1 LNISYDDLLAQASCC
16 SAGADAGSDLDTINR
31 LNVGIRKAGRGAM
44 AKMRA
49 LLIEQK
55 DRAQHVIGLRLD
67 KFDETPQ
74 NHAQRC
80 TSRNLFKDAV
90 LTGNEGFA
98 AVASEFF
105 FRHAASLR
113 SF

>member
-1 LNISYDDLLAQASCC
+1 
-16 SAGADAGSDLDTINR
+16 
-31 LNVGIRKAGRGAM
+31 M
-44 AKMRA
+44 PKMRA

-55 DRAQHVIGLRLD
+55 DGTQHIFGLRLD

-74 NHAQRC
+74 NNAQRC
-80 TSRNLFKDAV
+80 TSSNLFKDAV
-90 LTGNEGFA
+90 LTGNKGFA

-113 SF
+113 SFQSRPTLFGDANNMWIKFA